1 MSDPRLLS
9 AEQLAELR
17 AHPYA
22 GPPAKI
28 MLAHIDAQAE
38 RIARLSELVSEREGE
53 FIELDRECDRRF
65 AQLAAE
71 ADCHRDAL
79 RDAIQCCTRCGLSRR
94 ALYDNADGCYDTGPH
109 EYGSGAC
116 WYTERQRKADERIA
130 ALEAECIEMLA
141 HIDEMTETTDRDIAE
156 LQEWGRNA
164 AIERDCLYNE
174 AYAIREECNQWRK
187 RARAWKALAKRQ
199 YRATAFS
206 RALDRCQAT
215 FAAEQAE
222 QARRVLACPD
232 VGAGVALA
240 KMVLGEERDS

>member
-130 ALEAECIEMLA
+130 ELEDVAEDAWSTAYEIE
-141 HIDEMTETTDRDIAE
+141 IVRD
-156 LQEWGRNA
+156 L
-164 AIERDCLYNE
+164 
-174 AYAIREECNQWRK
+174 WRK

-199 YRATAFS
+199 HKAAAFS